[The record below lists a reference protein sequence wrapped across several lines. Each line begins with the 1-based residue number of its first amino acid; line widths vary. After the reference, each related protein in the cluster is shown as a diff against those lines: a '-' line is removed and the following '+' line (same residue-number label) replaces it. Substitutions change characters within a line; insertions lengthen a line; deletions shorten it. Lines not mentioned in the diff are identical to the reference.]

1 MRYKALVS
9 FTGIISMAM
18 GDVREISDTSV
29 AKDLLNAG
37 YVEEIKEISPE
48 KVTEE
53 KTSPKRKEKKDD
65 N

>member
-37 YVEEIKEISPE
+37 YVEKIKERSSE
-48 KVTEE
+48 KVTEK

>member
-1 MRYKALVS
+1 
-9 FTGIISMAM
+9 MAM

-53 KTSPKRKEKKDD
+53 KTSPKRKKKKDD

>member
-1 MRYKALVS
+1 
-9 FTGIISMAM
+9 MAM